1 MNVLL
6 SSYVHWWNAEA
17 AYAAV
22 LADLLQR
29 GGHRAWVLTRPGTF
43 NGAQLRARGL
53 EVVTDIALWE
63 RHPLRLR
70 AALRRLSAFQ
80 AAERIDVVDVFRS
93 REMAWHL
100 LAARGN
106 PGLRVVR
113 TRGSAMPLRG
123 NWLNGKLHRDWSDG
137 LIASAEVVR
146 RQMVSVLAL
155 PPERVRTIYFP
166 IDLPALP
173 PPAERAAQRAALLAE
188 LALPADALLLA
199 IVGRAY
205 PEKGHE
211 RLLEALARLAPRFP
225 NAALLVLDKR
235 IDDRADYVEA
245 LRTREAGLGLE
256 ERVRWLGFRD
266 DVRHLMALVD
276 VGVIPSLASEV
287 NCRVAVEFFSVGT
300 PVAAFPTG
308 ALPEVVEDGVSGR
321 IARAHTPEALADA
334 LEPLLGDA
342 SLRERLGNGA
352 RRQAGTRFSRERF
365 LAETLATFEA
375 ALARPKAFG
384 RRE

>member
-1 MNVLL
+1 VNVLL

-80 AAERIDVVDVFRS
+80 AARRIDVVDVFRS

-100 LAARGN
+100 LAARSR

-113 TRGSAMPLRG
+113 TRGSALPLRG
-123 NWLNGKLHRDWSDG
+123 NWLNGKLYRDWSDG
-137 LIASAEVVR
+137 LIASAEAVR
-146 RQMVSVLAL
+146 RQMVAALAL
-155 PPERVRTIYFP
+155 PPERVRTIYVP
-166 IDLPALP
+166 IDLPPRL
-173 PPAERAAQRAALLAE
+173 PPAERAAGRAALLSG
-188 LALPADALLLA
+188 LALPPDALLLA

-205 PEKGHE
+205 PEKGHD

-225 NAALLVLDKR
+225 DAALLVLDKG
-235 IDDRADYVEA
+235 IDDRADYVAA
-245 LRTREAGLGLE
+245 LRERQAALGLE

-266 DVRHLMALVD
+266 DVRRLMALAD

-321 IARAHTPEALADA
+321 VARDRTPGALAAA

-342 SLRERLGNGA
+342 ALRERLGEGA
-352 RRQAGTRFSRERF
+352 RRQAETRFSRERF
-365 LAETLATFEA
+365 LAETLAAFEA

-384 RRE
+384 RRA